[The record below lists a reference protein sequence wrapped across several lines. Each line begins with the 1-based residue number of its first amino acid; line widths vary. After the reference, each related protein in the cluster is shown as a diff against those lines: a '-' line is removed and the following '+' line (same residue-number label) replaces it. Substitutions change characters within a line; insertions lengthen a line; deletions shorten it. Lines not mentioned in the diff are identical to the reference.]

1 MGDEERTKF
10 ANNSCGLDIVESP
23 KPVCFD
29 GVMPSVARDLV
40 AVGEER
46 RLWCMTGAQGLFFLT
61 VSLPNGY
68 HVWFG
73 HLDS

>member
-40 AVGEER
+40 AAGEEHW
-46 RLWCMTGAQGLFFLT
+46 LWCMAGARGLSFLT
-61 VSLPNGY
+61 APLPDG
-68 HVWFG
+68 
-73 HLDS
+73 